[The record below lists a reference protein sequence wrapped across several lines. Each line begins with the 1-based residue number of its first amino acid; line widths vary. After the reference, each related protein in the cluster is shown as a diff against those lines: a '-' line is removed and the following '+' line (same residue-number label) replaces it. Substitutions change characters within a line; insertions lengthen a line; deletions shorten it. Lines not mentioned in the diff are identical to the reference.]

1 MCYIKNN
8 IGTNIEEICNNFILK
23 LERYFNMEI
32 CSQLITNKFEINFVN
47 SGINEVLD
55 EVSQEY
61 DEVENQK
68 FHIKD
73 FKSLIGS
80 KLKGAKRTY

>member
-1 MCYIKNN
+1 
-8 IGTNIEEICNNFILK
+8 
-23 LERYFNMEI
+23 MEI

-61 DEVENQK
+61 DEVKNKKISYIES
-68 FHIKD
+68 

-80 KLKGAKRTY
+80 KLKGAKEPIKTHFTDKSGMYFYATC